1 MRKRLINETA
11 FELDEC
17 SRKILQYKLIEV
29 IFQKLYRENEITENE
44 YHRFIKVCKEKIK
57 ELLKE
62 WEVLNGR

>member
-1 MRKRLINETA
+1 MKKELNNKA
-11 FELDEC
+11 SFELDEC

-29 IFQKLYRENEITENE
+29 IFQKLYKENEITEDE
-44 YHRFIKVCKEKIK
+44 YHRFIKVCEEKIK

>member
-1 MRKRLINETA
+1 MKKRLISETP
-11 FELDEC
+11 FKLDEC

-29 IFQKLYRENEITENE
+29 IFQKLYKENEITEDE
-44 YHRFIKVCKEKIK
+44 YHRFIKVCEEKLK